1 MNVGN
6 IQLHQWIITI
16 NPDIVESY
24 IQLYDDNPFKPIF
37 LNCTVGEE
45 NNDLKGNLNSLVT
58 FKTHCKYSNKKNVL
72 LSLGLGKY
80 VALNAI
86 ISKTDLKKVERK
98 YRFWWRFLSIEEIK
112 HQIFAQVHNRQLWNA
127 SKCEIQY
134 QIFCQTA

>member
-1 MNVGN
+1 MICEATFFTHVDSCVGINVGN

-58 FKTHCKYSNKKNVL
+58 FKTHCKDANKKNVL

-80 VALNAI
+80 VAVNAI
-86 ISKTDLKKVERK
+86 IPKNWLKKSGEK
-98 YRFWWRFLSIEEIK
+98 I
-112 HQIFAQVHNRQLWNA
+112 
-127 SKCEIQY
+127 
-134 QIFCQTA
+134 